1 MIDNKIQKI
10 INKINKATNKE
21 VAFGGNDTLKIEGQT
36 SGIEVLDYA
45 LGCNGYPKGRV
56 TEIYGLPGAAKTS
69 LALWGIAQAQR
80 DGKVCMFID
89 AEFALDIDHA
99 RRLGVDT
106 DNLIII
112 RPDCGEEAFDVI
124 EKMLMEG
131 DVDFIVVDS
140 IPSLTPAPEIEAEIN
155 KPTMGGQ
162 ARLIAS
168 GLRRIVPLVSKQNAV
183 LILINQMRVNIMGG
197 QYDPYTTPGGMSL
210 RFYTSVRMQ
219 ISMMEKLKKAGEI
232 VGQRIKFKMK
242 KNKVGMNNDEGI
254 IDLDFEKGFSSQ
266 LDLIDVGIKTGV
278 ISRTGNTYSI
288 GETKLGVGK
297 EKALEAL
304 NANPELQTLVH
315 PASQQ

>member
-1 MIDNKIQKI
+1 MIEKNIQDI
-10 INKINKATNKE
+10 IKKINKASNKE
-21 VAFGGNDTLKIEGQT
+21 VAFGGNDSLKIEGQST
-36 SGIEVLDYA
+36 GIELLDYA
-45 LGCNGYPKGRV
+45 IGCNGYPKGRI

-80 DGKVCMFID
+80 EGRVCMFID

-99 RRLGVDT
+99 KRLGVDT

-124 EKMLMEG
+124 EKMLIGG

-140 IPSLTPAPEIEAEIN
+140 VPSLTPTPELEAEIN

-168 GLRRIVPLVSKQNAV
+168 ALRRVVPLVAKQNAV

-210 RFYTSVRMQ
+210 RFYTSIRMQ
-219 ISMMEKLKKAGEI
+219 ITMMEKLKKGTDI
-232 VGQRIKFKMK
+232 VGQRIKFKMR

-254 IDLDFEKGFSSQ
+254 IDLDYEKGFMSK
-266 LDLIDVGIKTGV
+266 LDLVDVGIKIGV
-278 ISRTGNTYSI
+278 IQRTGNTYSI

-304 NANPELQTLVH
+304 EASPELQSLVRQEY
-315 PASQQ
+315 QQ